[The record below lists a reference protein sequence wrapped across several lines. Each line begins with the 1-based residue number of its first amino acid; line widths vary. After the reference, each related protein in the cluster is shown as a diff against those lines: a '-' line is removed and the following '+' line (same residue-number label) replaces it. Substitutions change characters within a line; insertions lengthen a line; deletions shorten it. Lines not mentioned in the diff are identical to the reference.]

1 MLYKQRLG
9 AEIAL
14 RPPGCFCESKLIYV
28 VSLATDADTGD
39 KTVIWTTSPLR
50 MPSST
55 IPEKVFPC
63 FCGSGRRAKGHVSSA
78 TTLNT
83 YSHGIDEMQQRAAVK
98 IDLCITKVE
107 IKPQGEKP
115 KRGS

>member
-55 IPEKVFPC
+55 MPEKSLSVPLWKRTE
-63 FCGSGRRAKGHVSSA
+63 SGGAYV
-78 TTLNT
+78 
-83 YSHGIDEMQQRAAVK
+83 QRHHAEH
-98 IDLCITKVE
+98 IL
-107 IKPQGEKP
+107 
-115 KRGS
+115 SWH

>member
-1 MLYKQRLG
+1 M
-9 AEIAL
+9 
-14 RPPGCFCESKLIYV
+14 
-28 VSLATDADTGD
+28 
-39 KTVIWTTSPLR
+39 
-50 MPSST
+50 SSD
-55 IPEKVFPC
+55 
-63 FCGSGRRAKGHVSSA
+63 